1 MYSLI
6 MIIYYLISAFI
17 AGMLIWNFIREK
29 ENKEQM
35 LLYLI
40 VLIPFILRIFRIR

>member
-1 MYSLI
+1 MPII

-17 AGMLIWNFIREK
+17 AGMLIWNFVRETEDK
-29 ENKEQM
+29 EKM

>member
-1 MYSLI
+1 

-17 AGMLIWNFIREK
+17 AAMLIWNFIREK
-29 ENKEQM
+29 QDKEKM

-40 VLIPFILRIFRIR
+40 VLIPLVLRIFRMR